1 MPVGSNVS
9 ASTFANIKIEEAVVE
24 RRNQRVGHG
33 MGEAREVGVR
43 TRGINH
49 DEVLPMF
56 DLGDR
61 AGKTRELGVFVLIA
75 ARAFSACDAEMKRQF
90 ERQTELLRP
99 PAAAL
104 DIVRKC
110 PLARIEVDGR
120 DALSRLQKGNS
131 EMHGGRR
138 LARPALLVPKHDDMR
153 RVRLSLD
160 SASTHIAG
168 LRTDRFLF

>member
-1 MPVGSNVS
+1 MADAGRLECLRIDVRQH
-9 ASTFANIKIEEAVVE
+9 IKIEEAVVE

-75 ARAFSACDAEMKRQF
+75 ARAFSACDAEM
-90 ERQTELLRP
+90 
-99 PAAAL
+99 
-104 DIVRKC
+104 
-110 PLARIEVDGR
+110 
-120 DALSRLQKGNS
+120 
-131 EMHGGRR
+131 
-138 LARPALLVPKHDDMR
+138 
-153 RVRLSLD
+153 
-160 SASTHIAG
+160 
-168 LRTDRFLF
+168 